1 MFEDRK
7 VEVIAVSA
15 DNKERAQRAIDEWPL
30 TRLRLGYNLS
40 LDAARKL
47 GLYISSAT
55 KEVEMPLFTEP
66 GMFLIAPDQTLF
78 ATWISSYP
86 LARPQLDEIIR
97 GIDFIVDNNRP
108 PRGTVAS
115 QQP

>member
-1 MFEDRK
+1 M
-7 VEVIAVSA
+7 
-15 DNKERAQRAIDEWPL
+15 
-30 TRLRLGYNLS
+30 RLGYNLS

-66 GMFLIAPDQTLF
+66 GIFLIAPDQTLF

-86 LARPQLDEIIR
+86 LVRPQLDEIIR